1 LKYVAIQTRILL
13 ERAHASTS
21 VAAVKGA
28 STMHS
33 AGAAAHLCSSD
44 LHLYTHF
51 IIDTL
56 FFLFT
61 HSYSHAQYTNAQ
73 QENER
78 NKWMSS
84 LQKIGGSGAVER
96 TSVRLL
102 VDERVSLIELTTMG
116 G

>member
-1 LKYVAIQTRILL
+1 
-13 ERAHASTS
+13 
-21 VAAVKGA
+21 
-28 STMHS
+28 MHN
-33 AGAAAHLCSSD
+33 
-44 LHLYTHF
+44 T
-51 IIDTL
+51 
-56 FFLFT
+56 
-61 HSYSHAQYTNAQ
+61 Q

>member
-1 LKYVAIQTRILL
+1 MAIQTRILL
-13 ERAHASTS
+13 ERAHASIS

-28 STMHS
+28 SIIHS

-51 IIDTL
+51 IIDKL
-56 FFLFT
+56 IFFFI
-61 HSYSHAQYTNAQ
+61 HSYSHAQYTNTP

-84 LQKIGGSGAVER
+84 LQKIGGSGAAER

-102 VDERVSLIELTTMG
+102 VDERVSLIELTTIWG
-116 G
+116 